1 MAAVIQLKRSS
12 SAGVAPATSDLALGE
27 LAVNTY
33 DGRVYLEKNDGT
45 ASIVEV
51 GSNPATFSVNSA
63 YTFPTSDG
71 SANQVL
77 VTDGSGALSF
87 ADQSGTGDGVT
98 TFTYSIT
105 STTTSITGNDD
116 NANSLSYT
124 AGEESVYLNGVK
136 LVGGGVDYTTT
147 NSSTITLTSSALNGD
162 VVEVVAIESLDLVQG
177 YFTTTALTTTTADQV
192 ISSVSKSTYKGVK
205 YVIVAKHASAG
216 NHATEVLVTHDGTT
230 VYMSEYATVF
240 SGSSLFSVDAD
251 ISSDNLRLLVT
262 PSNTNTTFRTFQIRL
277 S

>member
-12 SAGVAPATSDLALGE
+12 SSGAAPATSDLALGE

-33 DGRVYLEKNDGT
+33 DGRVYLEKNDGS

-63 YTFPTSDG
+63 YSFPTSDG
-71 SANQVL
+71 AANQVL
-77 VTDGSGALSF
+77 VTDGSGGLSF

-98 TFTYSIT
+98 TFTYTIT
-105 STTTSITGNDD
+105 SSTTSITGNDD
-116 NANSLSYT
+116 GGNSLSYT

-147 NSSTITLTSSALNGD
+147 NSSTITLSSAALNGD
-162 VVEVVAIESLDLVQG
+162 TVEVVAIESLDLVQG
-177 YFTTTALTTTTADQV
+177 YFTTTNLTATTADQV
-192 ISSVSKSTYKGVK
+192 VSSVSKTAYNAVK
-205 YVIVAKHASAG
+205 YVISASHASAG
-216 NHATEVLVTHDGTT
+216 YHATEVLVTHDGST

-240 SGSSLFSVDAD
+240 SNSSLMTLDAD

-262 PSNTNTTFRTFQIRL
+262 PANTNTSFRTFQIRL

>member
-12 SAGVAPATSDLALGE
+12 SAGVAPATSDLVLGE

-33 DGRVYLEKNDGT
+33 DGRVYLEKNDGS

-63 YTFPTSDG
+63 YSFPTSDG
-71 SANQVL
+71 AANQVL
-77 VTDGSGALSF
+77 VTDGSGSLTF

-98 TFTYSIT
+98 TFTYSIS

-147 NSSTITLTSSALNGD
+147 DSSTITLSSAALNGD

-192 ISSVSKSTYKGVK
+192 ISSVSKSSYKGVK

>member
-77 VTDGSGALSF
+77 VTDGSGSLTF

-147 NSSTITLTSSALNGD
+147 DSSTITLSSAALNGD

>member
-33 DGRVYLEKNDGT
+33 DGRVYLEKNDGS

-71 SANQVL
+71 AANQVL

-98 TFTYSIT
+98 TFTYSIS

-147 NSSTITLTSSALNGD
+147 DSSTITLTSSALNGD

-205 YVIVAKHASAG
+205 YVIVAKHGSAG

>member
-12 SAGVAPATSDLALGE
+12 SAGVAPATSDLVLGE

-33 DGRVYLEKNDGT
+33 DGRVYLEKNDGS

-63 YTFPTSDG
+63 YSFPTSDG
-71 SANQVL
+71 AANQVL
-77 VTDGSGALSF
+77 VTDGSGSLTF

-98 TFTYSIT
+98 TFTFSIS

-147 NSSTITLTSSALNGD
+147 DSSTITLSSAALNGD

-192 ISSVSKSTYKGVK
+192 ISSVSKSSYKGVK

>member
-12 SAGVAPATSDLALGE
+12 SAGVAPATSDLVLGE